1 MTIFSLKMIP
11 FLQSKQD
18 PFCEDAS
25 RCSLAIS
32 PKTFVSGVPDGKIE
46 IKMTNVWVCLWKNTS
61 KYFVWAGTNRGP
73 PTSWQTFEVWAGNGV
88 FSKFFIGVTL
98 IYNVV
103 GFTNKHYVSTPL
115 HGKLFLT
122 WRKLYGNEKF
132 PLQLPPVPSI
142 FPELPCQVQHAI

>member
-11 FLQSKQD
+11 FLQAKQD

-32 PKTFVSGVPDGKIE
+32 PKTFVSGVPDGRTE
-46 IKMTNVWVCLWKNTS
+46 IKMTNVWVFERIPINILCEQGQTGVL
-61 KYFVWAGTNRGP
+61 P
-73 PTSWQTFEVWAGNGV
+73 PTDKPLRFGQGTGYFQNVLLEL
-88 FSKFFIGVTL
+88 TL

-115 HGKLFLT
+115 HGRLFLT
-122 WRKLYGNEKF
+122 RRKLYGNEKF